1 MWLTGGPGCSSEV
14 ALFGENGPCSVNAD
28 GTDTISNPYS
38 WNSRANL
45 LYVDQPTGTGF
56 SYGTGLDHNEKGVA
70 ADLYAFLQAF
80 FKAHAA
86 LAPLD
91 FFVVGESCTPRR
103 HSNTAPRARGGSA
116 RPALAAG
123 LTWASHVIRCG
134 GRRGPLRARRDA
146 RDLEEQQGAARGRDP
161 HQPQGHV
168 GRQRPH

>member
-28 GTDTISNPYS
+28 GTDTISNPFS

-70 ADLYAFLQAF
+70 EDLYSFLQAF

-91 FFVVGESCTPRR
+91 FFVVGESCNAHADTPNRR
-103 HSNTAPRARGGSA
+103 LSRPCPTTLNAA
-116 RPALAAG
+116 RPLSALVGKVASSLITAG
-123 LTWASHVIRCG
+123 S
-134 GRRGPLRARRDA
+134 LRWQMRATTC
-146 RDLEEQQGAARGRDP
+146 P
-161 HQPQGHV
+161 P
-168 GRQRPH
+168 